1 MGGAK
6 KWKGLSEQARK
17 PFEDKSAAQK
27 VAYEKAMEK
36 FKAAGGE
43 VGKRRADKAAKRDKR
58 DAKRA
63 RKESGMPKRPANAY
77 QIYVNEIRPDIMKK
91 LPKGSTV
98 AAIGKEAGER
108 WKAVSATEKEKYQ
121 KMFEKNKIATK
132 KSWQHGRQQMPIR
145 KMRTMTVMR
154 AMRMR

>member
-1 MGGAK
+1 
-6 KWKGLSEQARK
+6 
-17 PFEDKSAAQK
+17 
-27 VAYEKAMEK
+27 MEK

-77 QIYVNEIRPDIMKK
+77 QIYLNEVRPDIMKK

-121 KMFEKNKIATK
+121 KSMRKIRFRIK

-145 KMRTMTVMR
+145 KMRTIMMMR
-154 AMRMR
+154 AMTMRRNEIIASFWSKTKTS